1 MAPSARLSAQGNV
14 GFAAGGIHS
23 GGHELKSRSGS
34 YRASGLKLRRVT

>member
-23 GGHELKSRSGS
+23 GGHLLTL
-34 YRASGLKLRRVT
+34 ALAARRPA